1 MHIPDGFLE
10 TKVWLSG
17 WGLAIVYLGI
27 CLKKVNQ
34 TLQERLIPLM
44 GVMAAFIFAAQMV
57 NFPVLSGTSG
67 HLLGAGLAAIL
78 LGPLAAS
85 IVISMVLVV
94 QCLVFQDG
102 GLTAL
107 GANILNMA
115 LVGVICSYA
124 IFNTIRNI
132 IKNRFGILLATAV
145 ASWLS
150 VVVAAASCA
159 IELAISGTSPL
170 KIVLP
175 AMGLVHM
182 VIGIGEA
189 IITTLVISFILK
201 IRPDL
206 IYKG

>member
-10 TKVWLSG
+10 TRVWLSC
-17 WGLAIVYLGI
+17 WGLAVVYLTI
-27 CLKKVNQ
+27 CLKRINR
-34 TLQERLIPLM
+34 TLQEKFVPLM

-67 HLLGAGLAAIL
+67 HLLGAVLAAVL
-78 LGPLAAS
+78 LGPYVAA

-102 GLTAL
+102 GITAL
-107 GANILNMA
+107 GANIVNMA
-115 LVGVICSYA
+115 LVGVVSGYA
-124 IFNTIRNI
+124 AYYILRNI
-132 IKNRFGILLATAV
+132 IKGNKGIILGAALG
-145 ASWLS
+145 SWFS
-150 VVVAAASCA
+150 VVAAASFCA
-159 IELAISGTSPL
+159 LELAISGISPL
-170 KIVLP
+170 RVVLP

-189 IITTLVISFILK
+189 FITTLVISFIIK

-206 IYKG
+206 IYK